1 MGHSVRVMQKTSGN
15 VTMNFISLKLTYI
28 TVRLFICSNSFYTFF
43 LLPLWFRLLILKNFI
58 AHRDLTEKQRG
69 WNGWWFSQ
77 GKMTLI
83 FQKDR
88 KTRPARVLSITASEM
103 TGLNLVKGL
112 WAQCT
117 RSTELGQQ
125 RKERKSS
132 GCCLR
137 WRRKLFSVNTLSL
150 RKVRFM
156 FHFCPLRKD
165 LDQYCSVCKF

>member
-1 MGHSVRVMQKTSGN
+1 ME
-15 VTMNFISLKLTYI
+15 
-28 TVRLFICSNSFYTFF
+28 RLVIFPT
-43 LLPLWFRLLILKNFI
+43 
-58 AHRDLTEKQRG
+58 
-69 WNGWWFSQ
+69 
-77 GKMTLI
+77 GKMTPI

-137 WRRKLFSVNTLSL
+137 
-150 RKVRFM
+150 
-156 FHFCPLRKD
+156 
-165 LDQYCSVCKF
+165 